1 MKIKF
6 NNGSEINSIDTDEP
20 FRSEVNNQ
28 RLANFI
34 SSITDYNCPQF
45 KCKHSQL
52 CDDWQ
57 CDNCELFICECC
69 DMFERCEKRIKFDE
83 WEGELNERN

>member
-1 MKIKF
+1 M
-6 NNGSEINSIDTDEP
+6 T
-20 FRSEVNNQ
+20 
-28 RLANFI
+28 
-34 SSITDYNCPQF
+34 TDYNCPQF

-69 DMFERCEKRIKFDE
+69 DKRIEFDNYQN
-83 WEGELNERN
+83 LLDNNQHL